1 MSKSGSS
8 GKACRTVVLNHCS
21 GVLGVYNRF
30 NKVCA
35 PLSSNYKSELSGNI
49 AKHCSSIPSYLELLL
64 SKDLNPTVRIL
75 TLHGE
80 LEAHRKIKIKQ
91 LLCCKSKS
99 SIEALKIY
107 FSALQ
112 PLKRLGNTAIVTW
125 EKRKSTRNLGDC
137 PFLFC
142 CSKRS
147 LSLSLSLSFSLFIQ
161 HTVCQIYLA
170 LARTT
175 LA

>member
-1 MSKSGSS
+1 M
-8 GKACRTVVLNHCS
+8 
-21 GVLGVYNRF
+21 YNRF

-49 AKHCSSIPSYLELLL
+49 AKHCSYIPCYLELIL

-80 LEAHRKIKIKQ
+80 LEALRKRQIKQ

-99 SIEALKIY
+99 SIKVLKIY

-137 PFLFC
+137 PFLFR

-147 LSLSLSLSFSLFIQ
+147 LSLSLSLTHTHSLSISLSHTYSLFLSLSLLP
-161 HTVCQIYLA
+161 TYCVSDLLA
-170 LARTT
+170 LAKTT